1 MSIASRLEKLER
13 RKPARKVPRN
23 DEDLAAW
30 ALDRLFPS
38 TPRGDEP
45 VHVDSEPSPYLV
57 FLRLVKSGEIAREME
72 RRGLKLDE
80 DEPAPVDRA
89 RRWREETVPMNG
101 RRW

>member
-13 RKPARKVPRN
+13 KQPARKIPRN
-23 DEDLAAW
+23 EEEQVLW
-30 ALDRLFPS
+30 ALDALFPS

-45 VHVDSEPSPYLV
+45 VHVGGESSPYLV
-57 FLRLVKSGEIAREME
+57 FLRLVKSGELQREME

-89 RRWREETVPMNG
+89 RQWRED
-101 RRW
+101 